1 MRNDNDNNEPGLE
14 KEYEKLDSVSEA
26 AMVTLMEINNK
37 TEVLNEQLKK
47 EEKLRKEQLEE
58 EDQKIKLIRKKII
71 S

>member
-26 AMVTLMEINNK
+26 TMVTLMETNNK
-37 TEVLNEQLKK
+37 TEILNEQLKK

-58 EDQKIKLIRKKII
+58 EDKKVKLIRKKII